1 MRLWGKG
8 PMQHNGSS
16 FALNGVALG
25 VLDAVSSRHY
35 LTTLKHAY
43 LNLAAAAA
51 SLSLPAC
58 TWLT

>member
-1 MRLWGKG
+1 
-8 PMQHNGSS
+8 MQHNGSS